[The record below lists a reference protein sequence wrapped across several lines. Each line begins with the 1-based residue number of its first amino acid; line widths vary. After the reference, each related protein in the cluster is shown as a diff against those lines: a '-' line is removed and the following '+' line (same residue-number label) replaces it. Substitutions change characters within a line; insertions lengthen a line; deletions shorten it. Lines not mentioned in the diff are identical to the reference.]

1 MALTACGGQGG
12 QAEAGGADK
21 PGTGAGAV
29 SLAASVGSPPS
40 STYLD
45 DGRTVAGLDRDVS
58 DAAAKVLGL
67 TVRREVAGFEAI
79 LPALGSGKY
88 QAGTGNF
95 SPEGVPHLPAGAEEL
110 TPVPHRQQSQQPQHS
125 QQVQP
130 SLQQLQQ
137 SQQSPHDLQTPSR
150 RRRLHGPSY
159 VPQHIWQVQAMPMKT
174 RQPGRKARG
183 SRGGGGGGRSPGP
196 PGCGGAPGA

>member
-67 TVRREVAGFEAI
+67 TVRREVALLRGD
-79 LPALGSGKY
+79 PPG
-88 QAGTGNF
+88 AGQRQ
-95 SPEGVPHLPAGAEEL
+95 VPGG
-110 TPVPHRQQSQQPQHS
+110 HRQLQP
-125 QQVQP
+125 
-130 SLQQLQQ
+130 
-137 SQQSPHDLQTPSR
+137 
-150 RRRLHGPSY
+150 
-159 VPQHIWQVQAMPMKT
+159 
-174 RQPGRKARG
+174 
-183 SRGGGGGGRSPGP
+183 
-196 PGCGGAPGA
+196 